1 MDLKDDIMDLSD
13 DSPDTYLSNHRIKEV
28 LDAAATAVA
37 RERPAAPL
45 KWLADHFLSISAFPC
60 DSQPTP
66 VPPSVV
72 EDLRCTITRKD
83 FFAPGVV
90 MGFGICISGDG
101 RLLKADTDFFPMCA
115 AAFLDLR
122 VRVSAGGL
130 AITHLLPFAIDR
142 PRRSSPVA
150 TRLLADTAAAAAGGL
165 GHAESV
171 LLLLGELWK
180 ARAVAIGSGEA
191 HVSEQALKAFCALH
205 HLLLAAAAADPAI
218 AAAADARVR
227 RFASGPEW
235 RTKAHEP
242 DLGRFLPLLL
252 LARVPWSGPGS
263 VGGAVLQELFT
274 RQAKCARCARA
285 QAMRARA
292 RHAFGPTHAARLGIG
307 DSRSCQEGGGV
318 STANQAREG
327 PAPL

>member
-1 MDLKDDIMDLSD
+1 
-13 DSPDTYLSNHRIKEV
+13 
-28 LDAAATAVA
+28 
-37 RERPAAPL
+37 
-45 KWLADHFLSISAFPC
+45 
-60 DSQPTP
+60 
-66 VPPSVV
+66 V
-72 EDLRCTITRKD
+72 EDLRCSITRED

-90 MGFGICISGDG
+90 MGFGIRICVSAG
-101 RLLKADTDFFPMCA
+101 RGRRLEVETDLLPMCA

-130 AITHLLPFAIDR
+130 AITHLLPLAIDR

-150 TRLLADTAAAAAGGL
+150 ARLLADAAAVAGGGL

-171 LLLLGELWK
+171 LLLVGELWRT
-180 ARAVAIGSGEA
+180 RAVAIGSGEA

-205 HLLLAAAAADPAI
+205 HLLLAAAAADPAV

-252 LARVPWSGPGS
+252 LARVPWAGPGS
-263 VGGAVLQELFT
+263 VGAAVLQELFT
-274 RQAKCARCARA
+274 RNAMCARDGGARA
-285 QAMRARA
+285 PRRPRLRPPESEPRAACCPFPRISLICGGRRGRA
-292 RHAFGPTHAARLGIG
+292 LTRAKRRLGRG
-307 DSRSCQEGGGV
+307 RGRPPQRDRGAGH
-318 STANQAREG
+318 T
-327 PAPL
+327 P